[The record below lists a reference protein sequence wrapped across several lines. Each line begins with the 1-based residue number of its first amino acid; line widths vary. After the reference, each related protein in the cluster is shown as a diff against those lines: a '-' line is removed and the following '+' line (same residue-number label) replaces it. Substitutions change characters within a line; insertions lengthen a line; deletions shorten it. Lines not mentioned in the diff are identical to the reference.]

1 MTYPEKV
8 LAEYVEQLSFHDL
21 PPEVVE
27 RTKYHL
33 LDTLGC
39 IILGAQT
46 PPLNK
51 MLSIIKRFGGAG
63 SSTLIG
69 KDYRTDCLN
78 AALFNGAAA
87 HAYEF
92 DDLHRLS
99 VIHPG
104 AVIIPATLALGE
116 SLNVNGRTILLA
128 IVAGYE
134 VMIRIGM
141 ALGKSHY
148 YFWHTTA
155 TAGVFGSA
163 AACSKLLQLD
173 SESILNAFGNAGT
186 QASGLWEFK
195 SDGAMSKLLHTGRA
209 SQSGMLSALLASEGF
224 TGAKRILGGEKGLLK
239 ATSKDYHL
247 EKVDENLG
255 EKFRLLETSVKLYP
269 SCGHTHPAIHAI
281 LKLQKRAHFP
291 ISDIHEVIVRTY
303 SAAVDVAG
311 VENPVNPYQAKFSL
325 KYCVAI
331 ALKEGGVKLQHFT
344 ERVLEDL
351 TLRKLMS
358 KIKIIID
365 PELDKAY
372 PNEWLTSITILLK
385 NGNKLEESAA
395 YPDGDPEDPFWKQQ
409 VISKF
414 MNLTSGILEES
425 VGKEVVKKTL
435 SFDSL
440 SDVRDFITLLRIS
453 HTL

>member
-1 MTYPEKV
+1 MTYPERA
-8 LAEYVEQLSFHDL
+8 LAEYVEQLNFHDL

-27 RTKYHL
+27 KAKYHL

-46 PPLNK
+46 SPLNK
-51 MLSIIKRFGGAG
+51 MLSVIKRFGGAG

-69 KDYRTDCLN
+69 KDYRADCLN

-104 AVIIPATLALGE
+104 AVIVPAALALGE
-116 SLNVNGRTILLA
+116 SLNIEGRTVLLA

-134 VMIRIGM
+134 VTIRIGM

-163 AACSKLLQLD
+163 AASSKLLQLD
-173 SESILNAFGNAGT
+173 SESILDAFGNAGT

-209 SQSGMLSALLASEGF
+209 SQSGMLSALLANEGF

-239 ATSKDYHL
+239 ATSKDYDL
-247 EKVDENLG
+247 EKINEDLG

-281 LKLQKRAHFP
+281 LKLREKAHFS
-291 ISDIHEVIVRTY
+291 ISDVHEIIVKTY

-325 KYCVAI
+325 KYCIAT
-331 ALKEGGVKLQHFT
+331 ALKEGRVELQHFT
-344 ERVLEDL
+344 EKALEDSI
-351 TLRKLMS
+351 LRKLMS
-358 KIKIIID
+358 KMKIIID

-385 NGNKLEESAA
+385 NGSKLEELAA
-395 YPDGDPEDPFWKQQ
+395 YPEGDPKDPFWKRQ
-409 VISKF
+409 VINKF
-414 MNLTSGILEES
+414 MNLTSGVLEES
-425 VGKEVVKKTL
+425 AGREIVKKTL

-440 SDVRDFITLLRIS
+440 SDVRDFMTLLRVS
-453 HTL
+453 H